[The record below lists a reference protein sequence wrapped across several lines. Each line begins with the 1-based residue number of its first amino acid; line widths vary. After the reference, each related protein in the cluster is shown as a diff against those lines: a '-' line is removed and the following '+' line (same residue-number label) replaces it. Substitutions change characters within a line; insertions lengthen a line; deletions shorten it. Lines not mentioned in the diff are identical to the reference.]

1 MWAAW
6 CRSHPVRAQEEEWS
20 PTTSTAVASRSPT
33 TSGGATGYAGYAPA
47 YPVFPMQQQI
57 HICIF
62 NKKKEKNSSVMRVS
76 GASDR
81 QAAAWLCERHAQAH
95 AAHAAR
101 RPDDHFDGITEP
113 IPQCTAHLFDFN
125 YSVVRPARACTWLRR
140 HGVSQT
146 HSRHRVADRCR
157 GRLSRRSPTSD
168 AHALR
173 YGSTYTQYANTDQ
186 IRSELFS

>member
-1 MWAAW
+1 MP
-6 CRSHPVRAQEEEWS
+6 RN
-20 PTTSTAVASRSPT
+20 
-33 TSGGATGYAGYAPA
+33 SGGATGYAGYAPA

-81 QAAAWLCERHAQAH
+81 QATAWLCERHAQAH

-113 IPQCTAHLFDFN
+113 IPQCTAHLFDFK
-125 YSVVRPARACTWLRR
+125 YFVVRPARACTRLRR

-146 HSRHRVADRCR
+146 HSRHRVADRRR

-173 YGSTYTQYANTDQ
+173 PYALRQYVYAIRQYGSDQ
-186 IRSELFS
+186 IRTVLVISSGLV

>member
-1 MWAAW
+1 
-6 CRSHPVRAQEEEWS
+6 
-20 PTTSTAVASRSPT
+20 
-33 TSGGATGYAGYAPA
+33 
-47 YPVFPMQQQI
+47 
-57 HICIF
+57 
-62 NKKKEKNSSVMRVS
+62 MRVS

-95 AAHAAR
+95 AAHVTR

-125 YSVVRPARACTWLRR
+125 YSVVRPARACTRLRR

-157 GRLSRRSPTSD
+157 GLLSRRSPTSD

-173 YGSTYTQYANTDQ
+173 PMPYGSTYTQYANTDQ
-186 IRSELFS
+186 IRSELFSGSRLVWFRLQVRFVFFGFLKIYLYINC

>member
-1 MWAAW
+1 MPAMP
-6 CRSHPVRAQEEEWS
+6 RH
-20 PTTSTAVASRSPT
+20 TLFSRCNSK
-33 TSGGATGYAGYAPA
+33 YIYV
-47 YPVFPMQQQI
+47 YLI
-57 HICIF
+57 
-62 NKKKEKNSSVMRVS
+62 KKEKNSSVMRVS

-125 YSVVRPARACTWLRR
+125 YSVVRPARACTRLRR

-157 GRLSRRSPTSD
+157 GLLSRRSPTSD

-173 YGSTYTQYANTDQ
+173 PYALRQYVYAIRQYGSDQ
-186 IRSELFS
+186 IRTVLVISSGLV

>member
-1 MWAAW
+1 MPAMP
-6 CRSHPVRAQEEEWS
+6 RH
-20 PTTSTAVASRSPT
+20 TLFSRCNSK
-33 TSGGATGYAGYAPA
+33 YIYV
-47 YPVFPMQQQI
+47 YLI
-57 HICIF
+57 
-62 NKKKEKNSSVMRVS
+62 KKKEKNSSVMRVS

-101 RPDDHFDGITEP
+101 RLDDHFDGITEP

-146 HSRHRVADRCR
+146 HSCHRVADRCR

-173 YGSTYTQYANTDQ
+173 PYALRQYVYAIRQYGSDQ
-186 IRSELFS
+186 IRTVLVISSGLV